1 MEIDP
6 IALITAIDGVSSELR
21 GIRDSIKDLQDM
33 IYQKLGADYENNLNV
48 TVFVDEDEDE
58 DEEEPKEPTKIE
70 IKEA

>member
-58 DEEEPKEPTKIE
+58 EEPKEPTKIE